1 MSQAMIF
8 RFAALLLATGVALG
22 AFGAHALQERVT
34 PERLEVWR
42 TAVLYQLVHG
52 VALLAIFAAWGML
65 DGGRADWGVRLLI
78 AGVTIFSGTLYTLVI
93 TNVGWLGAITPIG
106 GTLMIGGWLLLAS
119 ATVHATRF

>member
-52 VALLAIFAAWGML
+52 VALLAIFSAWGML